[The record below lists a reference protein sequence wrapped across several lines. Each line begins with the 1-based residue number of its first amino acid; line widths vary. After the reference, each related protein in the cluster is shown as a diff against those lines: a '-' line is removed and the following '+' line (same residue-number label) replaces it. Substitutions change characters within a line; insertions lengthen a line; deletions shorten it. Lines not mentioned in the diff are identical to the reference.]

1 MPIHRVPRA
10 RLYED
15 SVYIER
21 EGERI
26 MQVFL
31 DPDDDT
37 RWIVVTQWK
46 GADLETR
53 GAA

>member
-15 SVYIER
+15 SVSIER

-26 MQVFL
+26 VQVIL

-37 RWIVVTQWK
+37 RWLVVTRYC
-46 GADLETR
+46 GEVSETR
-53 GAA
+53 